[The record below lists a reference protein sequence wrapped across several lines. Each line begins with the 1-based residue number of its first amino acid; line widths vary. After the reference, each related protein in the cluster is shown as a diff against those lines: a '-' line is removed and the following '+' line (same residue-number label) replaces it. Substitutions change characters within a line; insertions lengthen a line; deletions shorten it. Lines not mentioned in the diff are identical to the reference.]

1 MAKQI
6 FINLPVKDLN
16 RSMEF
21 YSKLGYTFNP
31 QFTDEKAACM
41 LVGENIFCMLVV
53 ESYFS
58 TFTEK
63 EIIDAHKQVETLI
76 ALSAEDRA
84 EVDDHINKVAE
95 AGGKVLDKTQDYGW
109 MYYRAYLDLDGHHWE
124 IVYMD
129 PKGPSEQ

>member
-84 EVDDHINKVAE
+84 EVDDHISKVTE
-95 AGGKVLDKTQDYGW
+95 AGGKVLGKTQDYGW

>member
-84 EVDDHINKVAE
+84 EVDDHISKVAE

-109 MYYRAYLDLDGHHWE
+109 MYYRAYQDLDGHHWE

>member
-21 YSKLGYTFNP
+21 FTKLGYTFNP

-84 EVDDHINKVAE
+84 QVDDHINKVTE

-109 MYYRAYLDLDGHHWE
+109 MYYRAYQDLDGHHWE

>member
-76 ALSAEDRA
+76 ALSAKDRA
-84 EVDDHINKVAE
+84 EVDDHISKVTE